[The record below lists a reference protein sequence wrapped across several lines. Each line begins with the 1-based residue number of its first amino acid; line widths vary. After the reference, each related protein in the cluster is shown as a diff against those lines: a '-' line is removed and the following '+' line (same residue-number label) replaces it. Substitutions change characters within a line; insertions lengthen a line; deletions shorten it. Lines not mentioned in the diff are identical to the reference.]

1 MKALTDQ
8 KYTVRFWVLG
18 ACAVLLSAAPAFT
31 FLNYIGQGIVVGDL
45 LAPVNDN

>member
-18 ACAVLLSAAPAFT
+18 AYAVLLSAASAFT
-31 FLNYIGQGIVVGDL
+31 FLNYIGQGIK
-45 LAPVNDN
+45 